1 VQRPFLNGGFGP
13 CSATLDTS
21 HRYAIIAPV
30 PILTQVRMSMS
41 TPRTSVRRSRAG
53 TLIALAFGYFI
64 DQGEAQAMSVLFP
77 TIKALW
83 GLDYTALGTIGTIR
97 SLLQSISAPF
107 WGFASDRFSRKQVI
121 IFGTGIWGVW
131 TLACGLAQNYGQ
143 LLLIRAISGIGLGC
157 LMPATFSLI
166 ADTFPPNRR
175 GRALGALESIG
186 VLGIIIGTLGLGM
199 LASPALWR
207 WGFFL
212 LGGFSVLSGVL
223 VFLFVHEPVRGS
235 AEPELVGRIT
245 KEAADKYQPTFAD
258 IPKVLAIPTIWVAI
272 AQGLAGSM
280 PWVVMG
286 LYLITWLV
294 DVRGMTE
301 AITFSHPI
309 GSATLTFA
317 GIVAG
322 TACSN
327 IIGGI
332 LGDWAEVKNPKYGRT
347 VVGQISIVSGIPLTY
362 ILFSRTDTW
371 DFWPMFALCF
381 VTALLISWPGKG
393 AKEPMMQGA
402 VAPELRSTAFAM
414 TTFIESGFAA
424 LAAYVAG
431 MLADRVG
438 LTQALLWTIPFP
450 WVICALIYSGFYF
463 VYPRDAAKLREHM
476 AQRADEIDEQ
486 AYQSGGEPATAGAIA
501 GSG

>member
-1 VQRPFLNGGFGP
+1 M
-13 CSATLDTS
+13 T
-21 HRYAIIAPV
+21 
-30 PILTQVRMSMS
+30 
-41 TPRTSVRRSRAG
+41 TPAEPARRSRAS

-83 GLDYTALGTIGTIR
+83 GLDYAALGAIGTIR
-97 SLLQSISAPF
+97 NLLQSVSAPF
-107 WGFASDRFSRKQVI
+107 WGFASDRLSRKQVV

-131 TLACGLAQNYGQ
+131 TLACGLTQNYGQ

-175 GRALGALESIG
+175 GRALGVLEAIG
-186 VLGIIIGTLGLGM
+186 VMGIIVGTLGLGM
-199 LASPALWR
+199 LASPELWR
-207 WGFFL
+207 WGFFV
-212 LGGFSVLSGVL
+212 LGAFSVLSGGL
-223 VFLFVHEPVRGS
+223 VALFVREPVRGS
-235 AEPELVGRIT
+235 AEPELAGKIT
-245 KEAADKYQPTFAD
+245 AETAAKYQVTFSD

-294 DVRGMTE
+294 EVRGMTE
-301 AITFSHPI
+301 AITFTHPV

-332 LGDWAEVKNPKYGRT
+332 LGDWAETVNPKYGRAF
-347 VVGQISIVSGIPLTY
+347 VGQVSIVSGIPLTY
-362 ILFSRTDTW
+362 ILFSRTASW
-371 DFWPMFALCF
+371 NFWPLFALCF
-381 VTALLISWPGKG
+381 ITALLISWPGKG

-424 LAAYVAG
+424 LAAYIAG
-431 MLADRVG
+431 LLADRIG
-438 LTQALLWTIPFP
+438 LTQALLWMIPFP
-450 WVICALIYSGFYF
+450 WLICAMVYSGFYV
-463 VYPRDAAKLREHM
+463 VYPRDAAKLRREM
-476 AQRADEIDEQ
+476 ALRAAAIDAQAKQEGDEF
-486 AYQSGGEPATAGAIA
+486 APAPATAGIV
-501 GSG
+501 